1 MMDYH
6 AFPVETTIMQFTIFT
21 IWTSQINNEAALVI
35 WVLSENKM
43 PATPLPTRSKM
54 ELLLL
59 FSPIECFIVA
69 KLRTIII
76 SKRYFPLIEP
86 HRDKKSREAKRGA
99 FCHWK
104 AVLTTSDDRFLYKMH
119 RYRSH
124 NP

>member
-35 WVLSENKM
+35 WFLRENKI

-54 ELLLL
+54 ELMLL

-69 KLRTIII
+69 KL
-76 SKRYFPLIEP
+76 
-86 HRDKKSREAKRGA
+86 
-99 FCHWK
+99 
-104 AVLTTSDDRFLYKMH
+104 
-119 RYRSH
+119 
-124 NP
+124 